1 MKTLDEVID
10 SITKQSALEIRDQR
24 CPEKD
29 RFWAD
34 RDTYTDALY
43 YLKEYR
49 SEKQIW
55 ESDRKHY
62 EDWIEQYKEAR
73 DKHQQ
78 AVKEMLKNPPLTWDE
93 LKQMEGNPVFVE
105 ECCRNGDLKS
115 AGWWL
120 IDYWNDDQICLRDQG
135 GNPWTVHRTSLDRDW
150 NAYRK
155 ERTDAEEG

>member
-1 MKTLDEVID
+1 MKTGLKKGTLDEVIAEFEKVD
-10 SITKQSALEIRDQR
+10 SKWLNAQNQSNYCDFR
-24 CPEKD
+24 
-29 RFWAD
+29 
-34 RDTYTDALY
+34 DALY
-43 YLKEYR
+43 YMKEYR
-49 SEKQIW
+49 SEKIIW